1 MRTLVLGGTGT
12 VGSEVVRRLLALGE
26 DVLVLTRGTPASGML
41 PRGAAGAFGD
51 LREPTSV
58 REAFAGAERVFVLNA
73 VSASELQEGL
83 VAVNEAR
90 RSGAKKVVYLSAQ
103 GAERL
108 PHVPHFAAK
117 VAIERAL
124 VASGVPYTILRPN
137 DFFQNDWW
145 VRDAILQQGVY
156 PAPIGK
162 AGCSRVD
169 VRDVADAAVNA
180 LLHPGH
186 DGRTY
191 PLAGADVL
199 TGDDS
204 ARHYSEALGR
214 RVRYAGDDLEA
225 FANLFAGVVPGW
237 MLYDFVLMYEHLQRE
252 GLRATAEEL
261 RNAEAIFGHPP
272 RSYREF
278 VRELVA

>member
-1 MRTLVLGGTGT
+1 MHTLVLGGTGT

-41 PRGAAGAFGD
+41 PRGARGTLGD
-51 LREPTSV
+51 LREPSSV

-83 VAVNEAR
+83 VAMNEAR
-90 RSGAKKVVYLSAQ
+90 RAGARKVVYLSVH

-124 VASGVPYTILRPN
+124 VASGVPFTILRPN
-137 DFFQNDWW
+137 HFFQNDWW

-156 PAPIGK
+156 PAPIGR

-180 LLHPGH
+180 LLRPGH

-199 TGDDS
+199 TGEDS
-204 ARHYSEALGR
+204 ARLYSEVLGR

-225 FANLFAGVVPGW
+225 FASSVAGVVPGW

-252 GLRATAEEL
+252 GLVATAQDL
-261 RNAEAIFGHPP
+261 RDAEAIVGHPL
-272 RSYREF
+272 RRYREF
-278 VRELVA
+278 VREVAA